1 MTAQTTT
8 LDITGMSCANCS
20 ATIEDSLA
28 ELDGV
33 SDVTANYATD
43 EATVEYD
50 DGAVS
55 LADLY
60 AAVEEAGYGAVSE
73 TTRIGIADMSC
84 ANCADTNAEA
94 LESLPGVI
102 EADVNYATDEAQV
115 RYNPAAATTDTFYDA
130 IENAGY
136 EPVREAGDDSGDTDA
151 RDAAREGE
159 IRKQLRL
166 TLFGAVLSAPLL
178 VFLADRF
185 LLGGALVPESV
196 FGVELGWFPVVFD
209 SDLPFFSL
217 GMARQLVLPV
227 VVLVTGTIAGIMR
240 YSRAEA
246 LEYVEAEFVKTAKSK
261 GADGYRILTR
271 HVLRPAAV
279 PLMTILVGDIL
290 GIFLAAS
297 YLVEV
302 VFGIPGLGQLSYNAI
317 IAQDTSLVLGTTLIF
332 TFISVIGNLIQDVAY
347 TVLDPRI
354 DYGDS

>member
-1 MTAQTTT
+1 MRWYVVRRIAWAVVATF
-8 LDITGMSCANCS
+8 LILSITWGL
-20 ATIEDSLA
+20 LA
-28 ELDGV
+28 I
-33 SDVTANYATD
+33 T
-43 EATVEYD
+43 
-50 DGAVS
+50 
-55 LADLY
+55 
-60 AAVEEAGYGAVSE
+60 
-73 TTRIGIADMSC
+73 
-84 ANCADTNAEA
+84 
-94 LESLPGVI
+94 P
-102 EADVNYATDEAQV
+102 
-115 RYNPAAATTDTFYDA
+115 NPAAEQMQFQAAASGGSAEAAEEAFEARRGLDRSPWVRYREYMTNMVTLNWGWSQSRSQTVTDA
-130 IENAGY
+130 ITSALPYTAIYSVPTTILSILVGLSIGLYSATHQYTRTDYAATFFAFFGY
-136 EPVREAGDDSGDTDA
+136 AIPNFW
-151 RDAAREGE
+151 
-159 IRKQLRL
+159 
-166 TLFGAVLSAPLL
+166 FGIILLL
-178 VFLADRF
+178 VF
-185 LLGGALVPESV
+185 
-196 FGVELGWFPVVFD
+196 GVQLGWFPVVFD
-209 SDLPFFSL
+209 SNLPFFSL

-271 HVLRPAAV
+271 HILRPAAV

-354 DYGDS
+354 DYGDR